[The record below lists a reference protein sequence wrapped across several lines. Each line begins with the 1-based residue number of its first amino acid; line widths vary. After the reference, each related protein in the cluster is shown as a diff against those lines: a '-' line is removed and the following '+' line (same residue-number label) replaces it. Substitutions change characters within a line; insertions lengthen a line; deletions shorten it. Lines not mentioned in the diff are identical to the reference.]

1 MLSTYFKIAWRNIT
15 RNKSFAAINIFGL
28 ATGIAAC
35 LVLFIVI
42 KYEFS
47 YNKFIPGYESI
58 YHITTSTTTAD
69 GEEHNPG
76 VPAPFIEAARLD
88 MPQMTFGS
96 LSASFGSQVTVIG
109 KEANAAGNKKFIEE
123 TGIYFADPPFF
134 EIFKYKWL
142 AGSGAVLKDPDVTVI
157 TQVMAEKYFGN
168 WKAAVG
174 QFIKIDNAIT
184 LKVAGILEN
193 IPANSDYPLAVVTS
207 FVTYKSNPSLYG
219 YSAEWGS
226 ISSNNQV
233 FVQLKDNDTAKAG
246 AQLKSII
253 SKNYKGIEARQ
264 RKFGLQPLAE
274 VHYDSR
280 LASWGSHSISKATL
294 WTLLLIG
301 IFIVIMACI
310 NFINLSTAQAIN
322 RSKEIGIRKVLGG
335 RRSSL
340 FWQMM
345 SETAL
350 IVTLSLV
357 IAISMAAAC
366 LPFISHIASIEEKL
380 NLFTP
385 EVLLFMLAL
394 AIVITILSGIYPSLI
409 LSGFKPIVALKN
421 KVNSTSVGGISLRRA
436 LVVLQ
441 FSISQVLII
450 GTIVAV
456 SQMRYVSK
464 AELGFNKEAVLVLS
478 TFADSTVIARQPAL
492 KQDLL
497 SVNGIQSVNFNSDVP
512 SSNNNW
518 GTNFAFDHKPDEKYT
533 LFLKFADPDYFKTF
547 GIEFTAG
554 NAYSLSD
561 TINEVVVNETL
572 IQKLGIKNPADVL
585 GKEIKM
591 GGGSWRKITGV
602 IKDFKT
608 NSLREATKPLL
619 LACRSKSYNNAAI
632 KIKSSNLAATKDA
645 IQKKWDSHLPA
656 YANSSFY
663 MDESINEFYEQEN
676 QLSLLYSIFAGIAIF
691 ISCLGLYGLISFMA
705 AQRIK
710 EVGVRKVLGAS
721 VANILY
727 LFSKEFTILIAVAF
741 VIAAPLAWYLM
752 NDWLSNFSYRI
763 NLGVGVFLLAAIVSL
778 IIAWVTV
785 GYKSMKAALSNPVV
799 SLRSE

>member
-1 MLSTYFKIAWRNIT
+1 MFVTYLKTAWRNIT

-35 LVLFIVI
+35 LILFIVI

-58 YHITTSTTTAD
+58 YHVTTTTNTAD
-69 GEEHNPG
+69 GEEYNPG
-76 VPAPFIEAARLD
+76 VPSAFVEAARLD

-96 LSASFGSQVTVIG
+96 LSASFGSQVTVLG
-109 KEANAAGNKKFIEE
+109 RNANAAGEKKFIEE
-123 TGIYFADPPFF
+123 EGIYFADPQFF

-157 TQVMAEKYFGN
+157 TQEMAEKYFGN
-168 WKAAVG
+168 WKDAVG

-193 IPANSDYPLAVVTS
+193 IPANNDFPLAVVTS
-207 FVTYKSNPSLYG
+207 FVTYKRDPALYG
-219 YSAEWGS
+219 YNNEWNS
-226 ISSNNQV
+226 TSSNNQV
-233 FVQLKDNDTAKAG
+233 FVQLKDNDTAKAT
-246 AQLKSII
+246 AQFKTLIA
-253 SKNYKGIEARQ
+253 KNYDATEARQ
-264 RKFGLQPLAE
+264 RNFGLQPLAE

-280 LASWGSHSISKATL
+280 FANWGNHSISKATL
-294 WTLLLIG
+294 WTLSLIG

-357 IAISMAAAC
+357 IAAGLAAAC

-385 EVLLFMLAL
+385 QVLLFMPAL
-394 AIVITILSGIYPSLI
+394 AILVTVLSGIYPSLI

-421 KVNSTSVGGISLRRA
+421 KVTSASIGGISLRRG

-441 FSISQVLII
+441 FAISQVLII

-456 SQMRYVSK
+456 SQMSYVNK
-464 AELGFNKEAVLVLS
+464 ADLGFKKEAILVLS
-478 TFADSTVIARQPAL
+478 TFADSTVISQQPAL

-497 SVNGIQSVNFNSDVP
+497 ALNGIQSVSFNSDVP

-547 GIEFTAG
+547 GIEFAAG
-554 NAYSLSD
+554 GAYPLTD
-561 TINEVVVNETL
+561 TVNEVVLNETL
-572 IQKLGIKNPADVL
+572 TQKLGFKNPADVI
-585 GKEIKM
+585 GKEIRT
-591 GGGSWRKITGV
+591 GSGSWRKVAGV

-619 LACRSKSYNNAAI
+619 IACRNKVYGNVAI

-645 IQKKWDSHLPA
+645 IQKKWDNHLPA
-656 YANSSFY
+656 YANNSFY
-663 MDESINEFYEQEN
+663 MDESINEFYQQEN
-676 QLSLLYSIFAGIAIF
+676 QLSLLYTIFAGIAIF

-752 NDWLSNFSYRI
+752 TDWLSNFSYRI
-763 NLGVGVFLLAAIVSL
+763 NLGIGVFLLAALVSL
-778 IIAWVTV
+778 VIAWVTV